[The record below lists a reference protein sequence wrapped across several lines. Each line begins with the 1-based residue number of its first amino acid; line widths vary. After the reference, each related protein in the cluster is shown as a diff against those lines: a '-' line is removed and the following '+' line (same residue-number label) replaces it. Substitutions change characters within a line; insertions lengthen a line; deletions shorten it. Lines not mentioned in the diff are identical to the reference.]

1 MRLLVPLLAILF
13 YIVFV
18 FQSLENDYM
27 IKSFKNIDPLET
39 MTFSR
44 KHFQDQK
51 INKYKYIFL

>member
-51 INKYKYIFL
+51 INK